1 MVEAHIDENW
11 YAFYTKPH
19 SEKKTHAR
27 LEAAG
32 FISFLPL
39 VESVRIWS
47 DRKKKIAVPLISSFV
62 FVKIEERK
70 LVDVLKTQGV
80 IGVLKYL
87 KSPAKIK
94 ESEIN
99 NLKIITSN
107 SDQVHLFTGD
117 SFIQGDLVEVV
128 KGPFMGLYA
137 QCILLQGKHRV
148 IVSVQGVDNIFEVN
162 VPLSFLQKLKS
173 V

>member
-1 MVEAHIDENW
+1 MGVDGDELIQQVEYEIN
-11 YAFYTKPH
+11 
-19 SEKKTHAR
+19 
-27 LEAAG
+27 
-32 FISFLPL
+32 
-39 VESVRIWS
+39 
-47 DRKKKIAVPLISSFV
+47 
-62 FVKIEERK
+62 
-70 LVDVLKTQGV
+70 
-80 IGVLKYL
+80 KYND
-87 KSPAKIK
+87 KMMCNFKIK
-94 ESEIN
+94 MRFSKTPKKIN

-137 QCILLQGKHRV
+137 KCILLQGKHRV